1 MRSQNN
7 TLSSEQRAQLVVH
20 GMQEKKGQ
28 AIVLLDLRHLQ
39 NAIADFFVICTGTS
53 DTQVDA
59 IAGSIEAE
67 VHKASGNNPWQR
79 EGLQNKEWV
88 LIDYVDIVA
97 HVFLKE
103 KRKFYALE
111 ELWGDAKVIPVESV
125 Y

>member
-28 AIVLLDLRHLQ
+28 DIMLLDLRHLK
-39 NAIADFFVICTGTS
+39 NAIADFFIICTGTS

-88 LIDYVDIVA
+88 LIDYVDVVA